1 MNTSP
6 ICDYVTLYMGD
17 AAGSNYIYSWNVPP
31 NSYYNKDKGL
41 MCFVSLVQADAEL
54 VETNG
59 LVIST
64 DLGQNHL
71 IAEQG
76 AANKLNNAY
85 SSLAVLNMNAAG
97 ELSYYSPEPI
107 KLLAPANPQTIRL
120 AFNSAETT
128 KDKVTMTDGV
138 FVLKFEY
145 LIPEVSKE
153 LSYDAEYKPA
163 FPEHKNF

>member
-17 AAGSNYIYSWNVPP
+17 ATGNNYLYSWSVPP

-41 MCFVSLVQADAEL
+41 MCLVSLVQADAEI
-54 VETNG
+54 VEANG
-59 LVIST
+59 LVVST

-71 IAEQG
+71 IADEG

-85 SSLAVLNMNAAG
+85 STLGVLQPPTGDVVYN
-97 ELSYYSPEPI
+97 SPEPI
-107 KLLAPANPQTIRL
+107 KLLATANPQTIRL

-145 LIPEVSKE
+145 LIPEKSKE
-153 LSYDAEYKPA
+153 LSYEAEYKPA
-163 FPEHKNF
+163 FPEPKNF

>member
-17 AAGSNYIYSWNVPP
+17 ATGSNYLYSWSVPP

-41 MCFVSLVQADAEL
+41 MCLVSLVQADAE
-54 VETNG
+54 VVNANG

-71 IAEQG
+71 IADEG

-85 SSLAVLNMNAAG
+85 STLGVLGVNATT
-97 ELSYYSPEPI
+97 ELVYMSPEPI
-107 KLLAPANPQTIRL
+107 KLLATANPQTIRL
-120 AFNSAETT
+120 AFNSAETAKT
-128 KDKVTMTDGV
+128 KTTMTDGV

-153 LSYDAEYKPA
+153 LGYKAEYKPA
-163 FPEHKNF
+163 FPEPKNF